1 MSATTTQ
8 QSNGGVIPNDAP
20 AKAASGRG
28 APNDAPAKAAS
39 GRGAPNDAPAKA
51 ASGRGAPA
59 PGSRLAE
66 AFEAVERF
74 PVLIES
80 RERVIAAATADN
92 PRVGEIVEAVEADV
106 SLSIS
111 VLRFANRSGLVAGGV
126 AGIPD
131 AVDLLKTSGVLAIA
145 GTAPSFDFFE
155 SNGGW
160 ELKPERFRVHALA
173 TQRGADEI
181 GRAVGW
187 VERDELA
194 VAALLHDV
202 GRLVISRLH
211 PGYKV
216 YFDAI
221 SRTPEQR
228 LRDEREQLGIDHA
241 LVGGVLARR
250 WNLPQRIAVA
260 IERHHAEESDGL
272 AALVA
277 TADMVAHYS
286 QGEAISPDRLHA
298 SAERCGLSSDAL
310 RALLYEMPLAS
321 QENSRIS
328 EPCPLSAREL
338 DVLRHLSEGMVYKQ
352 IAGEM
357 HLSVSTIRTHLH
369 NVYGKIGAVDRAQAV
384 LTSRDRGWI

>member
-1 MSATTTQ
+1 MGATTTQ
-8 QSNGGVIPNDAP
+8 DGPAAVPGGTTKTAGGRS
-20 AKAASGRG
+20 AA
-28 APNDAPAKAAS
+28 
-39 GRGAPNDAPAKA
+39 
-51 ASGRGAPA
+51 A

-80 RERVIAAATADN
+80 RERVVSAATAETARIGDL
-92 PRVGEIVEAVEADV
+92 VEAVESDV
-106 SLSIS
+106 SLTIT
-111 VLRFANRSGLVAGGV
+111 VLRFANRGGLVAGGV
-126 AGIPD
+126 GSVPD
-131 AVDLLKTSGVLAIA
+131 AVEVLKPSGVLAIA

-173 TQRGADEI
+173 AQRAADRI

-187 VERDELA
+187 AERDELA
-194 VAALLHDV
+194 VASLLHDV

-216 YFDAI
+216 YFDAV

-228 LRDEREQLGIDHA
+228 LRDERDQLGIDHA

-250 WNLPQRIAVA
+250 WNLPQRVAVA
-260 IERHHAEESDGL
+260 IERHHAEDAEGL
-272 AALVA
+272 AAMVA

-286 QGEAISPDRLHA
+286 QGEAVSPDRLQGA
-298 SAERCGLSSDAL
+298 ARRCGLEPEAL
-310 RALLYEMPLAS
+310 RDLLYEMPLMRAES
-321 QENSRIS
+321 TRVS
-328 EPCPLSAREL
+328 EPCPLSSREL

-357 HLSVSTIRTHLH
+357 QLSVSTIRTHLH

-384 LTSRDRGWI
+384 LIARDRGWI

>member
-1 MSATTTQ
+1 MVWAMAATTTQ
-8 QSNGGVIPNDAP
+8 PHARVASSDIG
-20 AKAASGRG
+20 AKG
-28 APNDAPAKAAS
+28 A
-39 GRGAPNDAPAKA
+39 
-51 ASGRGAPA
+51 GRGAPA

-80 RERVIAAATADN
+80 RERVIAASTAETA
-92 PRVGEIVEAVEADV
+92 RVGELVETVESDV
-106 SLSIS
+106 ALAIS
-111 VLRFANRSGLVAGGV
+111 VLRFANRGGMTAGGV
-126 AGIPD
+126 AGVPD
-131 AVDLLKTSGVLAIA
+131 AVDVLKPSGVLAIA

-173 TQRGADEI
+173 TQRAADQI

-187 VERDELA
+187 TERDELA
-194 VAALLHDV
+194 SAALLHDI
-202 GRLVISRLH
+202 GRLVISRLP

-216 YFDAI
+216 YFDAA

-250 WNLPQRIAVA
+250 WNLPQRLAVA
-260 IERHHAEESDGL
+260 IERHHSEDADGL
-272 AALVA
+272 AAMIGA
-277 TADMVAHYS
+277 ADMVAHYTN
-286 QGEAISPDRLHA
+286 GEAIAPERLTA
-298 SAERCGLSSDAL
+298 ACERIGLGSEAL
-310 RALLYEMPLAS
+310 RTVLYELPPATPDS
-321 QENSRIS
+321 SRIS

-352 IAGEM
+352 IATEM
-357 HLSVSTIRTHLH
+357 PLSVSTIRTHLH
-369 NVYGKIGAVDRAQAV
+369 NVYGKIGDRK
-384 LTSRDRGWI
+384 

>member
-1 MSATTTQ
+1 MASTKAH
-8 QSNGGVIPNDAP
+8 SNGNGKVSPEELP
-20 AKAASGRG
+20 TKAKAGRG
-28 APNDAPAKAAS
+28 
-39 GRGAPNDAPAKA
+39 GATP
-51 ASGRGAPA
+51 

-80 RERVIAAATADN
+80 RERVIEAATAETARIGDL
-92 PRVGEIVEAVEADV
+92 VEAVEADV
-106 SLSIS
+106 ALSIS
-111 VLRFANRSGLVAGGV
+111 VLRFANRSGLNAGGV
-126 AGIPD
+126 AGIP
-131 AVDLLKTSGVLAIA
+131 AAIEVLKPSGVLAIA
-145 GTAPSFDFFE
+145 GTAPIFDFFE

-173 TQRGADEI
+173 TQQAADRV

-194 VAALLHDV
+194 AAALLHDI

-211 PGYKV
+211 PGFKV
-216 YFDAI
+216 YFDAT

-260 IERHHAEESDGL
+260 IERHHSEEADGL
-272 AALVA
+272 AAMIA
-277 TADMVAHYS
+277 TADMIAHYS
-286 QGEAISPDRLHA
+286 QGEAISPERLRL
-298 SAERCGLSSDAL
+298 SAERCGLGPEAL
-310 RALLYEMPLAS
+310 RDLLYELPLSPRDA
-321 QENSRIS
+321 SRIS

-357 HLSVSTIRTHLH
+357 QLSVSTIRTHLH

-384 LTSRDRGWI
+384 LTARDRGWI

>member
-1 MSATTTQ
+1 MSLTTA
-8 QSNGGVIPNDAP
+8 QSS
-20 AKAASGRG
+20 AKVALGDG
-28 APNDAPAKAAS
+28 AKPS
-39 GRGAPNDAPAKA
+39 SR
-51 ASGRGAPA
+51 SAPA

-80 RERVIAAATADN
+80 RERVIAAATAEN
-92 PRVGEIVEAVEADV
+92 VRVGDIIEAVEADV
-106 SLSIS
+106 ALSIS
-111 VLRFANRSGLVAGGV
+111 VLRHANKANLVPGGV
-126 AGIPD
+126 ASVPQ
-131 AVDLLKTSGVLAIA
+131 AVDALKPAGVLAIA
-145 GTAPSFDFFE
+145 GTAPSFDFFD

-173 TQRGADEI
+173 AQRTADQI
-181 GRAVGW
+181 GRVVGW

-194 VAALLHDV
+194 VAALLHDI

-216 YFDAI
+216 YFDAV

-228 LRDEREQLGIDHA
+228 LREEREQLGIDHA

-260 IERHHAEESDGL
+260 IERHHADDAEGL
-272 AALVA
+272 AAMVA
-277 TADMVAHYS
+277 TADMIAHYS
-286 QGEAISPDRLHA
+286 HGEAVAPERLRA
-298 SAERCGLSSDAL
+298 SAERCGLTEEAL
-310 RALLYEMPLAS
+310 RELLYELPIAPQDS
-321 QENSRIS
+321 SRVS
-328 EPCPLSAREL
+328 EPCPLSSREL

-352 IAGEM
+352 IASEM

-384 LTSRDRGWI
+384 LTARDRGWI

>member
-1 MSATTTQ
+1 MLCGMASTTTQ
-8 QSNGGVIPNDAP
+8 SAGRA
-20 AKAASGRG
+20 AASE
-28 APNDAPAKAAS
+28 AAE
-39 GRGAPNDAPAKA
+39 RN
-51 ASGRGAPA
+51 GRGAPA

-80 RERVIAAATADN
+80 RERVIAAATAETA
-92 PRVGEIVEAVEADV
+92 RVGDLIETVEADV
-106 SLSIS
+106 ALAIS
-111 VLRFANRSGLVAGGV
+111 VLRFANRGGMTAGGV

-131 AVDLLKTSGVLAIA
+131 AVDVLKPSGVLAIA
-145 GTAPSFDFFE
+145 GTAPSFDFFD

-160 ELKPERFRVHALA
+160 ELKPERFRVHSLA
-173 TQRGADEI
+173 TQRAADQI
-181 GRAVGW
+181 ARTVGW

-194 VAALLHDV
+194 VAALRHAL
-202 GRLVISRLH
+202 GRLVTSRLH

-228 LRDEREQLGIDHA
+228 LRDERDQLGIDHA

-260 IERHHAEESDGL
+260 IERHHAEDAEGL
-272 AALVA
+272 AAMVA

-286 QGEAISPDRLHA
+286 QGEAISPDRLRA
-298 SAERCGLSSDAL
+298 GAERCGLGPDAL
-310 RALLYEMPLAS
+310 RELLYELPLPR
-321 QENSRIS
+321 QDTTRIS

-357 HLSVSTIRTHLH
+357 QLSVSTIRTHLH

-384 LTSRDRGWI
+384 LTARDRGWI

>member
-1 MSATTTQ
+1 MLCGMASTTTQ
-8 QSNGGVIPNDAP
+8 TTGR
-20 AKAASGRG
+20 AATS
-28 APNDAPAKAAS
+28 DTAAA
-39 GRGAPNDAPAKA
+39 RN
-51 ASGRGAPA
+51 GRGAPA

-80 RERVIAAATADN
+80 RERVIAAATAETA
-92 PRVGEIVEAVEADV
+92 RVGDLIETVEADV
-106 SLSIS
+106 ALAIS
-111 VLRFANRSGLVAGGV
+111 VLRFANRGGMTAGGV

-131 AVDLLKTSGVLAIA
+131 AVDVLKPSGVLAIA

-173 TQRGADEI
+173 TQRAADQI

-194 VAALLHDV
+194 AAALLHDI

-216 YFDAI
+216 YFDAA

-228 LRDEREQLGIDHA
+228 LRDEREQLGIDHS

-250 WNLPQRIAVA
+250 WNLPQRLAVA
-260 IERHHAEESDGL
+260 IERHHAEDAEGL
-272 AALVA
+272 AAMIGA
-277 TADMVAHYS
+277 ADMVAHYTN
-286 QGEAISPDRLHA
+286 GEAISPERLTA
-298 SAERCGLSSDAL
+298 ACERIGLGPDAL
-310 RALLYEMPLAS
+310 RDLLYELPLATS
-321 QENSRIS
+321 DASRIS

-352 IAGEM
+352 IATEM

-384 LTSRDRGWI
+384 LIARDRGWI

>member
-1 MSATTTQ
+1 MSVTTAQT
-8 QSNGGVIPNDAP
+8 SRSASLSTD
-20 AKAASGRG
+20 AKAGSR
-28 APNDAPAKAAS
+28 NAA
-39 GRGAPNDAPAKA
+39 
-51 ASGRGAPA
+51 A

-74 PVLIES
+74 PVLLEA
-80 RERVIAAATADN
+80 RERVIAAATAEN
-92 PRVGEIVEAVEADV
+92 IRLGEIVEAVESDV
-106 SLSIS
+106 SLAIS
-111 VLRFANRSGLVAGGV
+111 VLRHANRGGIVAGGV
-126 AGIPD
+126 AGVPAALD
-131 AVDLLKTSGVLAIA
+131 VLKPAGVLALA

-173 TQRGADEI
+173 TQRAADRI
-181 GRAVGW
+181 GRVVGW
-187 VERDELA
+187 AERDELA
-194 VAALLHDV
+194 VTALLHDV

-228 LRDEREQLGIDHA
+228 LREEREQLGIDHA

-250 WNLPQRIAVA
+250 WNLPSRIAVA
-260 IERHHAEESDGL
+260 IERHHAEDAEGL
-272 AALVA
+272 AAMVA
-277 TADMVAHYS
+277 TADMVAHYC
-286 QGEAISPDRLHA
+286 QGEAIAPERLKA
-298 SAERCGLSSDAL
+298 SAERCGLSPEAL
-310 RALLYEMPLAS
+310 RDLLYELPLPTQDAT
-321 QENSRIS
+321 RVS

-352 IAGEM
+352 IASEM

-384 LTSRDRGWI
+384 LLARDRGWI

>member
-1 MSATTTQ
+1 MSVTTA
-8 QSNGGVIPNDAP
+8 QSS
-20 AKAASGRG
+20 AKAPLQDAKGGSRG
-28 APNDAPAKAAS
+28 AA
-39 GRGAPNDAPAKA
+39 
-51 ASGRGAPA
+51 A

-80 RERVIAAATADN
+80 RERVIAAATAETV
-92 PRVGEIVEAVEADV
+92 PIGAIIEAVESDV
-106 SLSIS
+106 ALAIS
-111 VLRFANRSGLVAGGV
+111 VLRHANRGGSVVAGGI
-126 AGIPD
+126 AGIP
-131 AVDLLKTSGVLAIA
+131 AALEVLKPAGVLAIA

-160 ELKPERFRVHALA
+160 DLKPERFRVHALA
-173 TQRGADEI
+173 TQRAADRI
-181 GRAVGW
+181 ARLVGW
-187 VERDELA
+187 ADRDELA

-216 YFDAI
+216 YFDAVT
-221 SRTPEQR
+221 RTPEQR
-228 LRDEREQLGIDHA
+228 LREEREQLGIDHA

-250 WNLPQRIAVA
+250 WNLPARIAVA
-260 IERHHAEESDGL
+260 IERHHAEDADGL
-272 AALVA
+272 AAMVA
-277 TADMVAHYS
+277 IADMVGHYC
-286 QGEAISPDRLHA
+286 QGEAIAPERLRA
-298 SAERCGLSSDAL
+298 GAERCGLSQETL
-310 RALLYEMPLAS
+310 RDLLYELPLPA
-321 QENSRIS
+321 QDPSRVS
-328 EPCPLSAREL
+328 EPCPLSSREL

-384 LTSRDRGWI
+384 LMARDRGWI